1 MNVWSRMNRRRYVG
15 MALFAGS
22 AMSHGLPAKILDPA
36 PETAAALPSPL
47 KAAYDGLEVV
57 F

>member
-1 MNVWSRMNRRRYVG
+1 MNRRRYVG